1 VTAAQKSAGQ
11 KSAGRN
17 AAGRVRT
24 VAFVAPHYP
33 PRIGGVERLTARIAG
48 AVAYESDLKPVVITA
63 AENRFRT
70 SVSVQDGIQVV
81 RLGTWFRLSNTPLS
95 PLWPFQLR
103 RWLRKLGADVV
114 SAHAP
119 VPGLGDI
126 AVAVSGRRPT
136 VISYHSGTMH
146 KGGPDTGLADWIIDR
161 YERRVL
167 PRVFG
172 RADVVVASSPVALGA
187 ERPGTVQITPG
198 VDVDRFTPGPPVSQ
212 RPRDLVYVGRI
223 DRTSAW
229 KGIDVLIDALA
240 RLGDLPDVR
249 LRLVGDGDALPDHL
263 ELAARLGVADRV
275 DSAGALDGADLAEAV
290 RSAAVL
296 VLPSLTDA
304 EAFGMVLIEA
314 MACATPV
321 VASSVG
327 GPAYLLADGDW
338 GLLVPPGDPAALE
351 KACRRLLEDPELADA
366 MGAAGRRR
374 VEEHFTWPAQT
385 GRYVELF
392 RSLMPKDGEA

>member
-1 VTAAQKSAGQ
+1 MTAVQNGDGRQDGAGPG
-11 KSAGRN
+11 K
-17 AAGRVRT
+17 VRT
-24 VAFVAPHYP
+24 VAVVAPHYP
-33 PRIGGVERLTARIAG
+33 PRIGGVERLTERIAG
-48 AVAYESDLKPVVITA
+48 AIAREPDLKPVVITA
-63 AENRFRT
+63 GENRFRT
-70 SVSVQDGIQVV
+70 RVTTQDGVQVV
-81 RLGTWFRLSNTPLS
+81 RFGTWFRLSNTPLS

-103 RWLRKLGADVV
+103 RWLRKVGADMV

-119 VPGLGDI
+119 VPGLGDL
-126 AVAVSGRRPT
+126 AVAVSGKLPS

-146 KGGPDTGLADWIIDR
+146 KGGPDTGLADWLIDR
-161 YERRVL
+161 YERRLL

-172 RADVVVASSPVALGA
+172 RATAVVASSPVALGA
-187 ERPGTVQITPG
+187 DRPGTVQITPG
-198 VDVDRFTPGPPVSQ
+198 VDVDRFTPGPPASQ
-212 RPRDLVYVGRI
+212 RPRDLVYVGRM

-229 KGIDVLIDALA
+229 KGIHVLIEALA
-240 RLGDLPDVR
+240 RLADLPGVR
-249 LRLVGDGDALPDHL
+249 LRLIGDGDALPDHL

-275 DSAGALDGADLAEAV
+275 ESAGALDSADLAEAV

-327 GPAYLLADGDW
+327 GPAFLLQDGDW
-338 GLLVPPGDPAALE
+338 GLLVPPGDAAALE
-351 KACRRLLEDPELADA
+351 KACRRLLEDTQLADA

-374 VEEHFTWPAQT
+374 VEEHFTWPTQT

-392 RSLMPKDGEA
+392 RSLVTRDREA